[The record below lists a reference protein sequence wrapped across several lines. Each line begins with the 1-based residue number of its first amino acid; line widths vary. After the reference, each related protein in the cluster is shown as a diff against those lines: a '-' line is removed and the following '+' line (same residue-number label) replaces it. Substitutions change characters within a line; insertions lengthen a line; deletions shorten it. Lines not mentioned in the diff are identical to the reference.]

1 MKIVGNA
8 TSVIKYLGFPVTLAS
23 TLNCPHRGFDH
34 AAQQQEFIRL
44 KMREI
49 EISEMR
55 EMETREIRDMEMET
69 SEMREIEMETSEMRV
84 ASQSD
89 FHFWQRR

>member
-23 TLNCPHRGFDH
+23 TLNCPHRGFDQ

-44 KMREI
+44 KMRE
-49 EISEMR
+49 
-55 EMETREIRDMEMET
+55 MET
-69 SEMREIEMETSEMRV
+69 SEMREMEMETSEMRV
-84 ASQSD
+84 ASQND